1 MSVCCSCYQWQKE
14 YGNSV
19 AYIFSH
25 AQSASRHTFWSITF
39 PQLRQL
45 SSDITKCK
53 QIFHSLH
60 PLLIDESAILLYN
73 INIKIKDMSLYLI
86 IWMGR
91 DVLQTEPMG
100 LSAVRSWYKAV
111 QLTFFM
117 LEYVFP
123 IAYSRDRSNRA
134 LRLWTL
140 EQILLISRPI
150 HHRLLR

>member
-1 MSVCCSCYQWQKE
+1 MQLL
-14 YGNSV
+14 SV
-19 AYIFSH
+19 AEGIWKQHSD
-25 AQSASRHTFWSITF
+25 
-39 PQLRQL
+39 L
-45 SSDITKCK
+45 SL
-53 QIFHSLH
+53 FHSCSNFLVILQNANKYFTSCI
-60 PLLIDESAILLYN
+60 PWLTDESAILLYN

-100 LSAVRSWYKAV
+100 LSSVRSWCKAV

-123 IAYSRDRSNRA
+123 IAYSRYRSSRA

-150 HHRLLR
+150 HHRQIMTSFVVNQSIMHNM